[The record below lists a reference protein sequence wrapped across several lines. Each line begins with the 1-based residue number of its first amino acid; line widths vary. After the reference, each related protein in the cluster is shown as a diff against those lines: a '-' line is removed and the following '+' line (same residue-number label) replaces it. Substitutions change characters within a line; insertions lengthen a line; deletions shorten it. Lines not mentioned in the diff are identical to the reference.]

1 MKIIHFISGLYS
13 GGTEKNLLNIINN
26 NNDGKSI
33 IFSFNKKNYYL
44 KKKKNIKIFFP
55 KKNNKISLFY
65 HLLSIPN
72 LLKKEKP
79 NLVVCWM
86 SHANVL
92 GGLFTFLFSKIN
104 IIWNIRSSGDEFGFF
119 KKNFFTYI
127 FQTIFSYFIP
137 KKIIFNSTY
146 SLNKHLELMIN
157 KNKCVVIYNGF
168 KVNKNTFK
176 KKNNK
181 KINYLCVARYHP
193 IKNHFILL
201 DTFLEYD
208 KVKKNWSLTL
218 IGRNINKLKSIFLK
232 NKKFS
237 SIRSKII
244 FIEKFKDLN
253 KEYSKYDFHI
263 LTSISESFPNVVG
276 EAISHGLPA
285 LSANVGDVKK
295 MIFYKK
301 FIFKSNKVKNILK
314 VLIESE
320 KVFFNRLFYLNLR
333 IKSKQLIDKK
343 FSLSKMLSN
352 FQFYFNKFAK

>member
-1 MKIIHFISGLYS
+1 MKIFHFISGLYS

-26 NNDGKSI
+26 NYNSKSI
-33 IFSFNKKNYYL
+33 IFSFHKSNYYF
-44 KKKKNIKIFFP
+44 KRKKNIKIFFP
-55 KKNNKISLFY
+55 KKDNIISLFY
-65 HLLSIPN
+65 HLISIPN

-92 GGLFTFLFSKIN
+92 GGLFTFLFTKIN

-137 KKIIFNSTY
+137 NQIIFNSKY
-146 SLNKHLELMIN
+146 SLNKHSELMIN
-157 KNKCVVIYNGF
+157 KKKSVVIYNGF
-168 KVNKNTFK
+168 KQNNITLK
-176 KKNNK
+176 KKNKNK
-181 KINYLCVARYHP
+181 VNYLCVARYHP
-193 IKNHFILL
+193 IKNHSALL
-201 DTFLEYD
+201 DAFLEFD

-218 IGRNINKLKSIFLK
+218 IGRNINKLENIFLK
-232 NKKFS
+232 NKKFR
-237 SIRSKII
+237 SIQNKII
-244 FIEKFKDLN
+244 FIEKFKNLD
-253 KEYSKYDFHI
+253 KEYPKYDFHI

-276 EAISHGLPA
+276 ESISYGLPA
-285 LSANVGDVKK
+285 LSVNVGDVKK

-301 FIFKSNKVKNILK
+301 FIFKDNKVKNILK
-314 VLIESE
+314 ILIKSE
-320 KVFFNRLFYLNLR
+320 KIFFNRLTYLNLS

-352 FQFYFNKFAK
+352 FQFYFKKFAK